1 MAAEVPKSCLLKAS
15 RDSQSFQVRKQELPP
30 SHDDIIDFKYLKAVE
45 LGGTVQVIVKKY
57 ETKWD

>member
-1 MAAEVPKSCLLKAS
+1 MAAEVPETLLLEAS
-15 RDSQSFQVRKQELPP
+15 RDSQSVRVRRQELPP

-57 ETKWD
+57 ETKGD